1 MFFALYA
8 TLDGAVE
15 LRQVSFLW
23 AKDLAAADTVLTIPL
38 YFFNLPINPLVLIM
52 TGLMVVQQHMTP
64 MSLDPMQKK
73 MMLAMPIIM
82 LLFLYDLPSGLTLYW
97 SVSNFFSI
105 IQMRLQRR
113 HYNDQGATPGES
125 IPASSAPPAL
135 KEEDRTMSEN
145 EKFEERKAKI
155 VKSLTTMFDYLGLS
169 ASLRVEEKGT
179 RIGVKISSEDA
190 GRIIGRKGQT
200 LESLQLLLNRIMFK
214 DDEECPHIMLD
225 IDGYAKG
232 ERGARSEAD
241 DESEEG
247 GERRP
252 RERRERRPRRE
263 EDGERTTKDQLE
275 QQALDAAKEV
285 KRWGEPV
292 TLPEM
297 NAHDRRIIHVTLKDD
312 PELTTESM
320 GEGAMK
326 KVVISLK
333 KED

>member
-1 MFFALYA
+1 
-8 TLDGAVE
+8 
-15 LRQVSFLW
+15 
-23 AKDLAAADTVLTIPL
+23 
-38 YFFNLPINPLVLIM
+38 
-52 TGLMVVQQHMTP
+52 
-64 MSLDPMQKK
+64 
-73 MMLAMPIIM
+73 
-82 LLFLYDLPSGLTLYW
+82 
-97 SVSNFFSI
+97 
-105 IQMRLQRR
+105 
-113 HYNDQGATPGES
+113 
-125 IPASSAPPAL
+125 
-135 KEEDRTMSEN
+135 MSEN

-169 ASLRVEEKGT
+169 GSLRVEEKGT

>member
-1 MFFALYA
+1 
-8 TLDGAVE
+8 
-15 LRQVSFLW
+15 
-23 AKDLAAADTVLTIPL
+23 
-38 YFFNLPINPLVLIM
+38 
-52 TGLMVVQQHMTP
+52 
-64 MSLDPMQKK
+64 
-73 MMLAMPIIM
+73 
-82 LLFLYDLPSGLTLYW
+82 
-97 SVSNFFSI
+97 
-105 IQMRLQRR
+105 
-113 HYNDQGATPGES
+113 
-125 IPASSAPPAL
+125 
-135 KEEDRTMSEN
+135 MSEN
-145 EKFEERKAKI
+145 EKFEERKAQI